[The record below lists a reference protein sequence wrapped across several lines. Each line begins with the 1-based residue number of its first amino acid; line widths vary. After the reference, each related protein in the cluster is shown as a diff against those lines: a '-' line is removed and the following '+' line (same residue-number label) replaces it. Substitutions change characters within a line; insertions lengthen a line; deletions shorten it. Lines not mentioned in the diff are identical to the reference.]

1 MRASESHRSFATVAG
16 EQAVRTEL
24 LCRKL
29 HRLACKIVVFWL
41 YPALAAAA
49 IQYKSAV
56 KVLRRPSAVGSIVCV
71 ISCPNTRGIML
82 SRRILWCPPASPRF
96 AYRNPCI
103 LGGISW
109 GKRPIVS
116 VSNEEEAA

>member
-1 MRASESHRSFATVAG
+1 VRASESHRSFATVAG

-56 KVLRRPSAVGSIVCV
+56 KVLRRLLSCCWV
-71 ISCPNTRGIML
+71 IL
-82 SRRILWCPPASPRF
+82 SEYSWYHVVAANFVVSTCFSPFRI
-96 AYRNPCI
+96 
-103 LGGISW
+103 
-109 GKRPIVS
+109 
-116 VSNEEEAA
+116 

>member
-1 MRASESHRSFATVAG
+1 VRASESHRSFATVAG

-56 KVLRRPSAVGSIVCV
+56 KVLRLRRLLLGQLSAS
-71 ISCPNTRGIML
+71 SCPNTRGIML

>member
-1 MRASESHRSFATVAG
+1 VRASESHRSFATVAG

-56 KVLRRPSAVGSIVCV
+56 KVLRRLFCCMLGLVCV
-71 ISCPNTRGIML
+71 IL
-82 SRRILWCPPASPRF
+82 SEYSWYHVVAANFVVSTCFSPFRI
-96 AYRNPCI
+96 
-103 LGGISW
+103 
-109 GKRPIVS
+109 
-116 VSNEEEAA
+116 

>member
-56 KVLRRPSAVGSIVCV
+56 KVLRRLFCCWVNCLRHPV
-71 ISCPNTRGIML
+71 
-82 SRRILWCPPASPRF
+82 RILVVSCCRGEFCGVHLSPRF

>member
-56 KVLRRPSAVGSIVCV
+56 KVLLLAIVCV
-71 ISCPNTRGIML
+71 ILSEYSWYHVVAANFVVSMLLLLPVSHIETRV
-82 SRRILWCPPASPRF
+82 F
-96 AYRNPCI
+96 
-103 LGGISW
+103 
-109 GKRPIVS
+109 
-116 VSNEEEAA
+116 